1 MAPADGTVIKSSVRK
16 TRKGTHSCWECRR
29 RKIRCRFLSHGDLV
43 CISCRNR
50 GSICRG
56 QEVADDGEASQMSV
70 RQLAQRLG
78 RLEELMEKLAEQVTL
93 QNSGGSATSPS
104 TNSTV
109 MPQLPGQSVLVYD
122 PSSGRSSTSATR
134 QASAQIFTP
143 NLDFPATH
151 PRNRAL
157 YALFPSKQDIGAII
171 EASTG
176 PGYVTTLFHCQAD
189 INSGKSESPSS
200 LSSIPPTESHPTAL
214 ARRLLQLVICM
225 QQLSPRFDTT
235 RLSLPGSIARTME
248 NIIERVSELVASS
261 DHLIA
266 SLEGLE
272 CLILLGYWHS
282 NAGNLRK
289 AWLIFR
295 RALSLCQLL
304 GADRGQNP
312 VQGNEQLTAS
322 PQMLWF
328 RAVSCDRYLSLLLGL
343 PIGYRDNDFASKE
356 ATERNTNA
364 EKLEKLHTVISADII
379 ERNTMDM
386 ADAYTRT
393 RDITLDMR
401 SGAAIM
407 GQAWW
412 EQPIVNP
419 EAPLNEIAMLLG
431 KIILQINHHLF
442 LILLHVPYMLT
453 DSIAK
458 DGGYSRETCV
468 KSSREVLKRFNAFRD
483 VNDSAFSC
491 RHVDYA
497 ALIAAITLL
506 IAHVPRQSA
515 NLIQS
520 PDAQKDKKL
529 INRVKERMD
538 HVARLNDDN
547 LSQEASAII
556 DKLLPLL
563 EAPQAATLSPDAA
576 IYQSIQLHIPYF
588 GTINI
593 TKPPR
598 YANTADTS
606 SVPNSN
612 LATLVPSSN
621 VDVGQGAQEIDEVPL
636 SVQFELY
643 GGQDLSAFAPLAEAS
658 DWTFQGVDATYWSFL
673 QGGSGILPDFE

>member
-1 MAPADGTVIKSSVRK
+1 
-16 TRKGTHSCWECRR
+16 
-29 RKIRCRFLSHGDLV
+29 
-43 CISCRNR
+43 
-50 GSICRG
+50 
-56 QEVADDGEASQMSV
+56 MSV

-78 RLEELMEKLAEQVTL
+78 RLEELMEKLAEQVIL
-93 QNSGGSATSPS
+93 QNSGGSAASPS
-104 TNSTV
+104 TSSTV
-109 MPQLPGQSVLVYD
+109 MPQLMGQSIIGYD
-122 PSSGRSSTSATR
+122 PISGHSSTSATR
-134 QASAQIFTP
+134 RASAEVFTP
-143 NLDFPATH
+143 NLDSSISDS
-151 PRNRAL
+151 RNRAL
-157 YALFPSKQDIGAII
+157 YALFPHPSK
-171 EASTG
+171 TLTPFLWPV
-176 PGYVTTLFHCQAD
+176 PGHYVTTLFHCQAD
-189 INSGKSESPSS
+189 ISSGKAEPPSR
-200 LSSIPPTESHPTAL
+200 LSSIPPAQSHPTAL
-214 ARRLLQLVICM
+214 ARRLLQLSICM

-235 RLSLPGSIARTME
+235 RLSLPESMAKTME
-248 NIIERVSELVASS
+248 NIVEQVSELVTSN

-266 SLEGLE
+266 SLQGLE

-328 RAVSCDRYLSLLLGL
+328 RTVSCDRYLSLLLGL
-343 PIGYRDNDFASKE
+343 PIGYRGNDFASKE
-356 ATERNTNA
+356 ATERDTDA
-364 EKLEKLHTVISADII
+364 EKLEKLHTVISANII
-379 ERNTMDM
+379 ERNSM
-386 ADAYTRT
+386 ATTDTYSRT

-412 EQPIVNP
+412 EQPVVNP
-419 EAPLNEIAMLLG
+419 EAPLGEIAMLLG
-431 KIILQINHHLF
+431 KIILQMNHHLF

-453 DSIAK
+453 DSLSAYE
-458 DGGYSRETCV
+458 GYSRETCV

-506 IAHVPRQSA
+506 MAHVPGQGTTPVQ
-515 NLIQS
+515 N
-520 PDAQKDKKL
+520 PDSQQDKKL
-529 INRVKERMD
+529 IAKVKERMD
-538 HVARLNDDN
+538 HIARLNNDS

-563 EAPQAATLSPDAA
+563 EAPQAATLSSDAA

-593 TKPPR
+593 TKPPV

-606 SVPNSN
+606 SVPISNS
-612 LATLVPSSN
+612 ASLVSN
-621 VDVGQGAQEIDEVPL
+621 TNIDTEQGGEEIDEVPL
-636 SVQFELY
+636 AVQFELD

-658 DWTFQGVDATYWSFL
+658 DWTLQGVDATYWSLL
-673 QGGSGILPDFE
+673 QGGSGILPDCE